1 MWNKIIRNLK
11 TYLIIGVFSILFLGA
26 NSVAWADNPIGTVSN
41 PITGSGAV
49 SNKDQA
55 AGFVNKG
62 INFMTAMAAAWL
74 LITIIW
80 NGFTII
86 KSDKSA
92 EAFSQAMKNIM
103 FSILGMLVVGMAYVL
118 TVMIST
124 AIFGKNMLDTSNW

>member
-62 INFMTAMAAAWL
+62 INFMTAMEVKTCDL
-74 LITIIW
+74 
-80 NGFTII
+80 
-86 KSDKSA
+86 
-92 EAFSQAMKNIM
+92 
-103 FSILGMLVVGMAYVL
+103 
-118 TVMIST
+118 
-124 AIFGKNMLDTSNW
+124 